1 MRFSSE
7 KKALHYSNLNK
18 REPAAF
24 GFAEEEESH
33 KDYPI
38 LFTHEGMKK
47 FIGQIESRFQQK
59 VLYTPTGKQLSYRD
73 VFLEQVRL
81 LVRHLKGE
89 SPYESFT
96 VR

>member
-1 MRFSSE
+1 
-7 KKALHYSNLNK
+7 
-18 REPAAF
+18 
-24 GFAEEEESH
+24 
-33 KDYPI
+33 
-38 LFTHEGMKK
+38 MKK
-47 FIGQIESRFQQK
+47 FIGQLEGRFQQK